1 MMHTLEQYEQ
11 RDKLQTNKNKKEMKN
26 TQTNFM
32 TPLHLACSKDDLR
45 PVLQC
50 IYFDDDGWAWSTDAH
65 ILIKHKVLDS
75 DIIDKENLIGK
86 MIHKDIFAK
95 IIKYNRIQATKD
107 GILCFDK
114 DNNTVLFPYDNR
126 GLTPFRYYTAVPSNE
141 LQPITFLS
149 LDTKILK
156 RLSDILKPFPIWKF
170 EFRGTDKA
178 VIIKIKEFDTII
190 LVMPLK
196 IKDSD
201 F

>member
-1 MMHTLEQYEQ
+1 
-11 RDKLQTNKNKKEMKN
+11 MKN
-26 TQTNFM
+26 TQINFI

-50 IYFDDDGWAWSTDAH
+50 IYFDDDGYAWSTDAH
-65 ILIKHKVLDS
+65 ILIKHKVLDT

-95 IIKYNRIQATKD
+95 IIKYNRIQATND

-126 GLTPFRYYTAVPSNE
+126 GLKPFRYYTAVPNNE

-149 LDTKILK
+149 LDTKIFK
-156 RLSDILKPFPIWKF
+156 KVIRYFKTLSNMEIPI
-170 EFRGTDKA
+170 
-178 VIIKIKEFDTII
+178 
-190 LVMPLK
+190 
-196 IKDSD
+196 
-201 F
+201 